1 MFTCTIIW
9 GKGLDA
15 VHSPPSGVEK
25 VRCGVVVV
33 VNLNIVI
40 TSPPSTAENAESTT
54 INFKKL

>member
-1 MFTCTIIW
+1 MFTCPIIW

-33 VNLNIVI
+33 VNLNIVN
-40 TSPPSTAENAESTT
+40 TSPPSSAENAETMSV
-54 INFKKL
+54 NFKKL